1 MKTLVVMPTF
11 NELSNL
17 TMMLDRIFVSNP
29 DVHVLVVDDNSPD
42 GTGIEADNRAATDSR
57 LHVLHQPGKGGLGA
71 AYRAGFRWGLEHDYD
86 VLVEMDADGSHQPGQ
101 LPLLL
106 TALRE
111 QNADLVIGSR
121 WVPGGSVVNWPLSRK
136 VLSLGGNL
144 YTRICLGIRIKD
156 ATGGFRAFKSST
168 VTAIGMLDG
177 SAQGYIF
184 QVDNTYRTHRK
195 GLKIVEVPIE
205 FVERVSGVSKMSRA
219 IVIEAMT
226 SVTIWCIKYRIL
238 RRNFV

>member
-1 MKTLVVMPTF
+1 MPTF

-71 AYRAGFRWGLEHDYD
+71 AYRAGFRWGLTHNYD
-86 VLVEMDADGSHQPGQ
+86 VLVEMDADGSHQPEQ

>member
-71 AYRAGFRWGLEHDYD
+71 AYRAGFRWGLTHNYD
-86 VLVEMDADGSHQPGQ
+86 VLVEMDADGSHQPEQ

-111 QNADLVIGSR
+111 HNADLVIGSR

-195 GLKIVEVPIE
+195 GLRIVEVPIE